1 MNTTAIDLYD
11 AKCKAIEH
19 LRVPK
24 SKTHLVAI
32 EPAYG
37 EDNETC
43 VGWIAFYNR
52 EKVEIDVKERES

>member
-1 MNTTAIDLYD
+1 MTAEDLYD

-43 VGWIAFYNR
+43 LGWIAFYDQQKFLIPR
-52 EKVEIDVKERES
+52 SVDHD